1 MPELPNAGQRG
12 TEQEIYKRLFSE
24 SLKSVAAHSSCI

>member
-12 TEQEIYKRLFSE
+12 AEQEIYKRLFSE